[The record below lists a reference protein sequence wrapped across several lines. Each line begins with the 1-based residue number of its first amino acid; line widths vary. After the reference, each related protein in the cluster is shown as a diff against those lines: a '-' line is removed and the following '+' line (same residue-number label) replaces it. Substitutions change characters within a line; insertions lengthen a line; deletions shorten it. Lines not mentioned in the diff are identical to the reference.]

1 VTFTT
6 YGNPET
12 SEKKRS
18 KNYIKK
24 SVTLTPHG
32 NPDIAKKGG
41 GEILKSQCPSTFD
54 YKVGMNGTFRN
65 LCLSRYAV
73 DMQQS
78 FLFIY

>member
-1 VTFTT
+1 MTFTT

-32 NPDIAKKGG
+32 NPDIAKKRGG
-41 GEILKSQCPSTFD
+41 GGIMKSQCPSTFN
-54 YKVGMNGTFRN
+54 YKVGVNGTFQN
-65 LCLSRYAV
+65 LCPSRYTAE
-73 DMQQS
+73 
-78 FLFIY
+78 LFIF